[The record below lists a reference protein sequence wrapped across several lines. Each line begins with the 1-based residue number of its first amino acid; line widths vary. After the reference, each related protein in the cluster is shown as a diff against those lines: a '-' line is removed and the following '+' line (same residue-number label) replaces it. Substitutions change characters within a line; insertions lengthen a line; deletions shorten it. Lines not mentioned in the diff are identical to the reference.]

1 MGVVFYL
8 ANKTT
13 RGSYQFLASL
23 KNQVASTKDFETWR
37 NQYWNLNKIK
47 SNLNIKQQRRFS

>member
-1 MGVVFYL
+1 PPLRFFESTVQTSTRNHLPAMGVVFYL

-23 KNQVASTKDFETWR
+23 KNQVASTKDFET
-37 NQYWNLNKIK
+37 
-47 SNLNIKQQRRFS
+47 